1 MTTDLACV
9 FCDIIARKAS
19 AHIIYEN
26 DDLIAFLDNHPI
38 SDGHTLVV
46 PKRHYE
52 RLREM
57 PRSEVMELFGK
68 VHELNDIIATKMLA
82 QGAHISLNDGR
93 AAHQI
98 VPHIH
103 VHIIPRKTGDQ
114 AMFSIRKRL
123 SPAEMERIK
132 ALIGT

>member
-9 FCDIIARKAS
+9 FCDIIARKEL
-19 AHIIYEN
+19 AHIVYEN
-26 DDLIAFLDNHPI
+26 GDLIAFLDNHPI

-46 PKRHYE
+46 PKHHYE

-57 PRSEVMELFGK
+57 PRSEVMKLFGK
-68 VHELNDIIATKMLA
+68 VHELNDIIAARMSA
-82 QGAHISLNDGR
+82 QGAHISVNDGR

-123 SPAEMERIK
+123 PPAEMERIK